1 MLHFILANMTIMHTN
16 TNKSSL
22 FGFRFD
28 NGSAHTART
37 MMLEDLQLLLSYVSN
52 QDSSKNDYLKAVIED
67 NCLGKR
73 SVKTRTLTSG
83 HLVYLYSLDPSTTI
97 FQALRYFWD
106 RDVDSQPLL
115 ALLCSYSRDSL
126 LRISAPLIVQLTEG
140 ETIARVDLEEYINE
154 KYPDRFSEATLKST
168 AQNLNSTWTK
178 SGHLV
183 GRAKKIRARA
193 MATPGSVSYA
203 LFLGYLTGVRG
214 ESLFT
219 TEYASLLDC
228 SKAHLIEL
236 AEDASRRGWIV
247 FKRIENV
254 IEVQFYNL
262 LTAQERGWILEQN
275 SSVIG

>member
-1 MLHFILANMTIMHTN
+1 MKHSNNN
-16 TNKSSL
+16 TLSH

-37 MMLEDLQLLLSYVSN
+37 MMLEDLQLLLSYVN
-52 QDSSKNDYLKAVIED
+52 HPDSSKNEYLKAIKED

-73 SVKTRTLTSG
+73 SRKTRILTNR

-97 FQALRYFWD
+97 FRALRYFWE
-106 RDVDSQPLL
+106 RDIDGQPLM
-115 ALLCSYSRDSL
+115 ALLCSYSRDSI
-126 LRISAPLIVQLTEG
+126 LRLSEPFIIQLTEG
-140 ETIARVDLEEYINE
+140 ETITRVDLEEYIDE
-154 KYPDRFSEATLKST
+154 KQPDRFSKATLKST

-183 GRAKKIRARA
+183 GKTKKIRARA

-203 LFLGYLTGVRG
+203 LFLGYLTGIRG

-219 TEYASLLDC
+219 TEYTSLLDC
-228 SKAHLIEL
+228 SKARLIEL

-247 FKRIENV
+247 FKRIGNV
-254 IEVQFYNL
+254 MEVQFPNL
-262 LTAQERGWILEQN
+262 LTAQEKGWIHEQN
-275 SSVIG
+275 

>member
-1 MLHFILANMTIMHTN
+1 MYRLLHFILANMTIMHTN

-52 QDSSKNDYLKAVIED
+52 QDSPKNDYLKAVTED

-73 SVKTRTLTSG
+73 SVKTRTLTSR

-140 ETIARVDLEEYINE
+140 ETIARVDMEEYINE
-154 KYPDRFSEATLKST
+154 KYPDRFSKATLKST

-183 GRAKKIRARA
+183 GKTKKIRARA

-203 LFLGYLTGVRG
+203 LFLGYLTGIRG

-262 LTAQERGWILEQN
+262 LTAQEREWILEQN
-275 SSVIG
+275 

>member
-1 MLHFILANMTIMHTN
+1 MLHFILANMAIMYTN

-22 FGFRFD
+22 FGFRFG

-52 QDSSKNDYLKAVIED
+52 QDSPKNEYLKAVTED

-73 SVKTRTLTSG
+73 SVKTRTLTSS

-154 KYPDRFSEATLKST
+154 KYPDRFSKATLKST

-183 GRAKKIRARA
+183 GRTKKIRARA

-247 FKRIENV
+247 FKHIENV
-254 IEVQFYNL
+254 IEIQFYNL

-275 SSVIG
+275 

>member
-1 MLHFILANMTIMHTN
+1 MKHTN

-52 QDSSKNDYLKAVIED
+52 QDSPKNDYLKAIIED

-73 SVKTRTLTSG
+73 SVKTRTLTSR
-83 HLVYLYSLDPSTTI
+83 HLVYLYSLDPSITI

-154 KYPDRFSEATLKST
+154 KYPDRFSKATLKST

-183 GRAKKIRARA
+183 GKTKKIRARA

-203 LFLGYLTGVRG
+203 LFLGYLKGIRG

-236 AEDASRRGWIV
+236 AEDASRRGWII

-262 LTAQERGWILEQN
+262 LTAQEREWILEQN
-275 SSVIG
+275 

>member
-1 MLHFILANMTIMHTN
+1 MYRLLHFILANMTIMHTN

-37 MMLEDLQLLLSYVSN
+37 MMLEDLQLLLSYISN
-52 QDSSKNDYLKAVIED
+52 QDSPKNDYLKAVTED

-73 SVKTRTLTSG
+73 SVKARTLTSG

-106 RDVDSQPLL
+106 RDVDGQPLL

-140 ETIARVDLEEYINE
+140 ETIARVDLEEYING
-154 KYPDRFSEATLKST
+154 KYPDRFSKATLKST

-183 GRAKKIRARA
+183 GKTKKIRARA
-193 MATPGSVSYA
+193 VATPGSVSYA
-203 LFLGYLTGVRG
+203 LFLGYLTGIRG

-247 FKRIENV
+247 FKRIENI

-275 SSVIG
+275 

>member
-1 MLHFILANMTIMHTN
+1 MKNSITN
-16 TNKSSL
+16 NLSH

-37 MMLEDLQLLLSYVSN
+37 MMLEDLQLLLSYVSSP
-52 QDSSKNDYLKAVIED
+52 DSSKNDYFKAITED

-73 SVKTRTLTSG
+73 SVKTRTLTSR
-83 HLVYLYSLDPSTTI
+83 HLTYLYSLDTSITI
-97 FQALRYFWD
+97 FRALRYFWE
-106 RDVDSQPLL
+106 RDIDGQPLL

-126 LRISAPLIVQLTEG
+126 LQMSTPLIVKLTEG
-140 ETIARVDLEEYINE
+140 ETIARETLEDYIDE
-154 KYPDRFSEATLKST
+154 KYPDRFSKATLKST

-183 GRAKKIRARA
+183 GKAKKIRSRA
-193 MATPGSVSYA
+193 IATPGSVSYA

-219 TEYASLLDC
+219 TEYTCLLDS
-228 SKAHLIEL
+228 SKARLIEL

-247 FKRIENV
+247 FKRIGNV
-254 IEVQFYNL
+254 MEVQFPNL
-262 LTAQERGWILEQN
+262 LTAQEKEWIHEQN
-275 SSVIG
+275 